1 MQPLSATKPAAPRRD
16 PAPSRWAYRMNRLW
30 LTPLFR
36 AALRVGLPAFLIIFI
51 AGAYFANPDNRE
63 KAGLMVADL
72 RNQIETRPEFMVKLM
87 AIDGASDPLAE
98 DIRKAFPVEFPI
110 SSFDLDLAQM
120 QRDIEELAAVEDA
133 AVRIKPGGILELQI
147 TERVPAIVWRSPE
160 GVKLLDREGYVVAD
174 IPARLSRPDLP
185 LISGEGAA
193 DHATEALELLAVSA
207 PIADRIRGLVR
218 MGERRWDVALNRDQ
232 RILLPEEGAVAALE
246 RVIVLDHAKDMLARD
261 LAVVDIRNASRPTIR
276 LNTTAV
282 EELRRIRDIQTG
294 QNNGQ
299 NGAD

>member
-1 MQPLSATKPAAPRRD
+1 MQPMTASRPAAPRRD
-16 PAPSRWAYRMNRLW
+16 PAPSRWAYRMHRLW

-36 AALRVGLPAFLIIFI
+36 ALLRVGVPAFLLVFT

-87 AIDGASDPLAE
+87 AIDGASEPLAE
-98 DIRKAFPVEFPI
+98 DIRRVFPVEFPI

-133 AVRIKPGGILELQI
+133 AVRIKPGGVLELQI
-147 TERVPAIVWRSPE
+147 TERIPAIVWRSPE

-218 MGERRWDVALNRDQ
+218 MGERRWDVALDRDQ

-294 QNNGQ
+294 QN
-299 NGAD
+299 GAE